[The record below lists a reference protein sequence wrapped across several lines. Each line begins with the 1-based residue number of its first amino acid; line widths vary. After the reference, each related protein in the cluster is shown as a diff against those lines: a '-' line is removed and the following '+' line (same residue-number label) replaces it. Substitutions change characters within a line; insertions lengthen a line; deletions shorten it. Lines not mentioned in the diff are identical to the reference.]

1 MKLILIL
8 GLLIAT
14 AHCGTEHRRTARAK
28 TTRSDMSHQIG
39 DVDSDSARQRD
50 LKTLLKS
57 GEEKSLKSLDA
68 AFNAARQS
76 NEKPTANGDSK
87 SGAAKVISS
96 EAEARRVSVLKEL
109 GRLHHNQAVDFL
121 GKRQDSPR
129 RDKRKG
135 KGDKKPRQQAIPE
148 IVVQPPEEEQ
158 EEEGDSGYSEE
169 KKTRR
174 TGA

>member
-8 GLLIAT
+8 GLIAT

-135 KGDKKPRQQAIPE
+135 KGDKKPRQHVIPQ
-148 IVVQPPEEEQ
+148 IVVHPPEEERER
-158 EEEGDSGYSEE
+158 EEREGDSGYSSDSE
-169 KKTRR
+169 
-174 TGA
+174 